1 MTTTQKKWWWPIF
14 SPWKMQ
20 QTFKQKMLASCLC
33 IGYLVVAIL
42 STSSAKIL
50 GDFEVCVPK
59 QTDAST
65 TIINSCNEYDGN
77 KTTCT
82 TTGICTVDVDRGVL
96 FGIYFFWVIF
106 VYMFV
111 GVFIS
116 VIYPQLRGIRKS
128 RQTVS
133 PAIPSG
139 AAITPMEYDA
149 L

>member
-1 MTTTQKKWWWPIF
+1 MI
-14 SPWKMQ
+14 
-20 QTFKQKMLASCLC
+20 
-33 IGYLVVAIL
+33 VAIL
-42 STSSAKIL
+42 STSSTKIL
-50 GDFEVCVPK
+50 GDFEICVPR
-59 QTDAST
+59 QTNPST

-82 TTGICTVDVDRGVL
+82 TTGICMIDVDRGVL
-96 FGIYFFWVIF
+96 FGIYFFWVIS
-106 VYMFV
+106 VYMLI

-116 VIYPQLRGIRKS
+116 VIYPQLRDIRKS